1 MKKLIAL
8 LFALVLALSLCAC
21 GTSAPGADNTAPVVT
36 NGATVGEGATSFTLE
51 IVDLD
56 GNSVSATINT
66 DEKKVGDALQTLGII
81 DGEIGSYGLYIK
93 AINGIT
99 ADYDKDGTYWAF
111 YINGEYAM
119 TGADMTKIEA
129 GATYKFAVEK
139 G

>member
-1 MKKLIAL
+1 MKKMLAL
-8 LFALVLALSLCAC
+8 LLALMMTLSLCAC
-21 GTSAPGADNTAPVVT
+21 GASAPATDAVVAD
-36 NGATVGEGATSFTLE
+36 GATLGEGDTSFTLE

-56 GNSVSATINT
+56 GNTVTATINT
-66 DEKKVGDALQTLGII
+66 NEKKVGDALQDLGII

-93 AINGIT
+93 SVNGIA

-119 TGADMTKIEA
+119 TGADMTKVEA

>member
-8 LFALVLALSLCAC
+8 LFTVALMLSLCAC
-21 GTSAPGADNTAPVVT
+21 GAPAATTDAVVADGVT
-36 NGATVGEGATSFTLE
+36 LGEGATSFTLE

-66 DEKKVGDALQTLGII
+66 DESKVGDALQTLGII
-81 DGEIGSYGLYIK
+81 DGEVGSYGLYIK
-93 AINGIT
+93 SVNGIA

-119 TGADMTKIEA
+119 TGADMTKVEA
-129 GATYKFAVEK
+129 GAIYKFAVEK

>member
-8 LFALVLALSLCAC
+8 MLTLVLALSLCAC
-21 GTSAPGADNTAPVVT
+21 GAPAATTDAVVAD
-36 NGATVGEGATSFTLE
+36 GATLGDGATSFTLE

-56 GNSVSATINT
+56 GNSVRATINT

-81 DGEIGSYGLYIK
+81 DGEVGSYGLYIK
-93 AINGIT
+93 SVNGIA

-119 TGADMTKIEA
+119 TGADMTKVEA
-129 GATYKFAVEK
+129 GAVYTFAVEK

>member
-1 MKKLIAL
+1 MKKLMTL
-8 LFALVLALSLCAC
+8 LLTMMLVLSLCAC
-21 GTSAPGADNTAPVVT
+21 GASSGAAGVVVAD
-36 NGATVGEGATSFTLE
+36 GATLGEGATSFTLE

-66 DEKKVGDALQTLGII
+66 DESKVGDALQTLGII
-81 DGEIGSYGLYIK
+81 DGEVGSYGLYIK
-93 AINGIT
+93 SVNGIT

-119 TGADMTKIEA
+119 TGADMTKVEA
-129 GATYKFAVEK
+129 GATYTFAVER

>member
-1 MKKLIAL
+1 MKKLMTL
-8 LFALVLALSLCAC
+8 LLTMMLVLSLCAC
-21 GTSAPGADNTAPVVT
+21 GTPAATDAVVADGTT
-36 NGATVGEGATSFTLE
+36 LGEGATSFTLE

-56 GNSVSATINT
+56 GNSVRATINT

-81 DGEIGSYGLYIK
+81 DGEVGSYGLYIK
-93 AINGIT
+93 SVNGIT

-119 TGADMTKIEA
+119 TSADMTKVEA

>member
-8 LFALVLALSLCAC
+8 LLVFVMTLSLCAC
-21 GTSAPGADNTAPVVT
+21 GASAPSTDKVVDD
-36 NGATVGEGATSFTLE
+36 GATLGEGATSFTLE

-66 DEKKVGDALQTLGII
+66 DESKVGDALQTLGII
-81 DGEIGSYGLYIK
+81 DGEVGSYGLYIK
-93 AINGIT
+93 SVNGIT
-99 ADYDKDGTYWAF
+99 ADYDKDGTSWAF

-119 TGADMTKIEA
+119 TGADMTKVEA
-129 GATYKFAVEK
+129 GATYTFAVER